1 MRRTGLLI
9 SSAMRGW
16 CGLEVGLRAATGTL
30 GGAGSAVGAGAVA
43 AASLLLLRRAG

>member
-1 MRRTGLLI
+1 MRKAGAAA
-9 SSAMRGW
+9 SGAMLGW
-16 CGLEVGLRAATGTL
+16 CILEVSLRAATGTL